1 MTSKLYSFLFLL
13 LATVTLNAQGVRFE
27 SGLATALEK
36 AKKENKPLFIEYYNE
51 NCTVCKTLDPVFED
65 PGMGDFYNTNFV
77 NYRINTQNIKKEDSL
92 YIAQSKLK
100 LESVPY
106 FLFFDTDNNL
116 IHCSGA
122 KADAGYLINTVGKTA
137 LDPVERT
144 ANLAKKYVSGD
155 KSIRTL
161 YAYSTLVQLYKD
173 DRMTNRIANDLYDV
187 FPKDQLATQKSY
199 TILKNCVFSIDNGF
213 FTYWVNNTD
222 KLKGF
227 ETGSK
232 AGNEIKVL
240 QDILLKTIN
249 SDAKNSWNLA
259 KIKSVK
265 ELIEKTG
272 LSTNPDA
279 YVWQQ
284 EAAVLVKDSRETE
297 ALALFN
303 KMIKNETI
311 AGATYIINQFLD
323 IVKEKNSIAAIKSK
337 IDALHNL
344 AKDNDDIAD
353 LFYTELRYLKK
364 INNQDAFK
372 KLLEKATTF
381 YKTNQMDMARLTEF
395 KGN

>member
-1 MTSKLYSFLFLL
+1 MTSKLYSLLFLFL
-13 LATVTLNAQGVRFE
+13 ATVSLNAQGVRFE
-27 SGLATALEK
+27 SGLTTALEK

-284 EAAVLVKDSRETE
+284 EATVLVKDGREPE

-303 KMIKNETI
+303 KMTENESI
-311 AGATYIINQFLD
+311 AGATYVINQFLD
-323 IVKEKNSIAAIKSK
+323 IVKDKSSIAAIKSK
-337 IDALHNL
+337 IDTLHTQ
-344 AKDNDDIAD
+344 AKDNDDKAD
-353 LFYTELRYLKK
+353 LFYTELRYFKK
-364 INNQDAFK
+364 VNNQDAFK
-372 KLLEKATTF
+372 KLLEKATAF

>member
-1 MTSKLYSFLFLL
+1 MTSKLYSLLFVF
-13 LATVTLNAQGVRFE
+13 LATVSLNAQGVRFE

-51 NCTVCKTLDPVFED
+51 NCSVCKTLDPVFED
-65 PGMGDFYNTNFV
+65 ATMGDFYNTHFV
-77 NYRINTQNIKKEDSL
+77 NYRINTENIKKEDSL

-106 FLFFDTDNNL
+106 FLFFDTDNTL

-144 ANLAKKYVSGD
+144 ANLAKKYASGD

-173 DRMTNRIANDLYDV
+173 DRMTNRIANDLYDA
-187 FPKDQLATQKSY
+187 FPKDQLGTQKSY

-265 ELIEKTG
+265 ELIEKTW
-272 LSTNPDA
+272 LNTNPDA

-284 EAAVLVKDSRETE
+284 EAAVLVKDGRETE

-303 KMIKNETI
+303 KMIENETV
-311 AGATYIINQFLD
+311 AGATYIVNQFLD
-323 IVKEKNSIAAIKSK
+323 IVKEKNSIATIKSK

-344 AKDNDDIAD
+344 AKDNDDKAD
-353 LFYTELRYLKK
+353 LFYTELRYFKK

-372 KLLEKATTF
+372 KLLEKATVF